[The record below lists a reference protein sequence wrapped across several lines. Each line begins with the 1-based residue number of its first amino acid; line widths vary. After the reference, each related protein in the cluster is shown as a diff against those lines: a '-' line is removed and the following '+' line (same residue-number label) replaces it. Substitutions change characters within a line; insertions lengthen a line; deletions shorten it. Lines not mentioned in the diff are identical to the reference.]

1 MPTFNPVASLK
12 GQSVASAA
20 QFSRADIDA
29 LIQLA
34 LDMKTHI
41 EAGKTID
48 TLRGRVMTPLFFED
62 SSRTL
67 SSFCAAMMRLGGSVV
82 NFKVETSSVNKGE
95 TLQDTIRTLDSY
107 SDVLVLRHAKEEA
120 LEQAMSVATHPIM
133 NAGNG
138 AGEHPTQA
146 LLDILTIHAEL
157 GAVDG
162 IAIALIGDL
171 KKGRT
176 VHSLLKLLAHNFAL
190 RKVYLIAP
198 AGLEMPAEV
207 LEHVATDVVK
217 RGIAIQ
223 QASGLTP
230 EIVADCDV
238 LYATRLQKER
248 FVASAAGDADAL
260 TAFEASKA
268 SLLIDKARLAHAKAK
283 MVVMHPLPRV
293 DELSTD
299 IDDDPRAAY
308 FRQMR
313 YGLFMRM
320 AILFSVLSG
329 HHHHH
334 H

>member
-1 MPTFNPVASLK
+1 MSSFTPVASLK
-12 GQSVASAA
+12 GRSVASAT

-29 LIQLA
+29 LIQLS
-34 LDMKTHI
+34 LKMKAHI

-48 TLRGRVMTPLFFED
+48 ALHGRVMTPLFFED

-67 SSFCAAMMRLGGSVV
+67 SSFCAAMLRLGGGVV
-82 NFKVETSSVNKGE
+82 NFKVESSSVNKGE
-95 TLQDTIRTLDSY
+95 SLQDTVRTLDAY
-107 SDVLVLRHAKEEA
+107 SDVLVLRHPKEEA
-120 LEQAMSVATHPIM
+120 LEQAIGAATHPIM

-138 AGEHPTQA
+138 AGEHPSQA
-146 LLDILTIHAEL
+146 LLDTLTIHAEL

-176 VHSLLKLLAHNFAL
+176 VHSLLKLLTHNYAL

-207 LEHVATDVVK
+207 LEQVEADVQA
-217 RGIAIQ
+217 RGIAIE
-223 QASGLTP
+223 QAPALTAD
-230 EIVADCDV
+230 IVSDCDV

-248 FVASAAGDADAL
+248 FVATAAGDADAL
-260 TAFEASKA
+260 AAFEHAKSG
-268 SLLIDKARLAHAKAK
+268 LLIDKARLAHAKAK
-283 MVVMHPLPRV
+283 MIVMHPLPRV

-320 AILFSVLSG
+320 AILFSVLA
-329 HHHHH
+329 
-334 H
+334 

>member
-1 MPTFNPVASLK
+1 MSTFTPVASLK
-12 GQSVASAA
+12 GQSVASAT

-29 LIQLA
+29 LIQLS
-34 LDMKTHI
+34 LNMKAHI

-48 TLRGRVMTPLFFED
+48 ALHGRVMTPLFFED

-67 SSFCAAMMRLGGSVV
+67 SSFCAAMMRLGGNVV

-95 TLQDTIRTLDSY
+95 SLQDTVRTLDAY
-107 SDVLVLRHAKEEA
+107 SDVLVLRHVREES
-120 LEQAMSVATHPIM
+120 LEQAMGVATHPIM

-146 LLDILTIHAEL
+146 LLDTLTIHAEL

-162 IAIALIGDL
+162 ITIALIGDL

-176 VHSLLKLLAHNFAL
+176 VHSLLKLLTHNFAL
-190 RKVYLIAP
+190 KKVYLIAP
-198 AGLEMPAEV
+198 AGLEMPTEV
-207 LEHVATDVVK
+207 LAHIAADVQE
-217 RGIAIQ
+217 RGIVIEEACNL
-223 QASGLTP
+223 SP

-248 FVASAAGDADAL
+248 FVASAACDADAMA
-260 TAFEASKA
+260 AFEASKA
-268 SLLIDKARLAHAKAK
+268 NLLIDKARLAHAKTK
-283 MVVMHPLPRV
+283 MIVMHPLPRV

-320 AILFSVLSG
+320 AILFSVLS
-329 HHHHH
+329 
-334 H
+334 